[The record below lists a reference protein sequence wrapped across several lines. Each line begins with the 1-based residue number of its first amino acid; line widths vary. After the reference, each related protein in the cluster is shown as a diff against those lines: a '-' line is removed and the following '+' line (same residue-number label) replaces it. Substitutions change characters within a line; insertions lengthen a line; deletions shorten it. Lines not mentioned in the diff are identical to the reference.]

1 MASRSHWYSISH
13 SSNERARASR
23 ATQQHIAATF
33 PLCVN
38 DSVKPC
44 RPSWT
49 VNPRVICWVSHLRH
63 FVTRPK
69 VPILAHAVWRVFS
82 TSPPHVGAPLSGLRS
97 SKLEKIAPEYR
108 GEVYSNILKGR
119 EKPANHLGEIAI
131 SLLRFFN
138 EEHGIK

>member
-1 MASRSHWYSISH
+1 MGMWQRYVAVLHVMHGHVRSRS
-13 SSNERARASR
+13 ARWS
-23 ATQQHIAATF
+23 T
-33 PLCVN
+33 N

-138 EEHGIK
+138 EEHGNC